1 MTAGGKDSFD
11 AVQNQEVYKFSPC
24 WRSVSIEKTLICS
37 IYRSSCLKYW
47 PELALCVKAEKN
59 RYFCEIYQQYVIHK
73 IYTQSQN
80 YAQKDGNTAKLQ

>member
-1 MTAGGKDSFD
+1 MTAGEKIHLM
-11 AVQNQEVYKFSPC
+11 QYKNQEVYKFSPC
-24 WRSVSIEKTLICS
+24 WRSVSTEKTLICS

-47 PELALCVKAEKN
+47 PELALCVKAEN